1 MPFGEMCGLKAQD
14 ESDGGTEGGLQLR
27 AEFLWEKY
35 SPYFPIGYA
44 IGSENIDRYKGGI
57 DRHFNSFTCE
67 NEMKMY
73 TIAPHSPT
81 QDNFAPS
88 DNMVDYAVSQGKRV
102 RGHTLIWYN
111 GAPSWIAGCR
121 DKQTLLRL
129 IGDYVTRVVKHYG
142 NKVYS
147 WDVVNE
153 AIGDDNRYRSAFYDV
168 AGIDYIETAFCVAR
182 AANPH
187 IRLFYN
193 DYNLDKPQK
202 RAKVIEML
210 RELQR
215 DGVPVDGVGMQGHY
229 NLKDTRISDVENAI
243 REFSALGL
251 EVQITEL
258 DVKNYGNTG
267 ARRQAELYGELFALF
282 RKYADVITGVT
293 LWNAAD
299 DYSWLD
305 GDDFPHYGT
314 GKAYP
319 TLFDENH
326 GRKEAFYKVFDF

>member
-1 MPFGEMCGLKAQD
+1 
-14 ESDGGTEGGLQLR
+14 
-27 AEFLWEKY
+27 
-35 SPYFPIGYA
+35 
-44 IGSENIDRYKGGI
+44 
-57 DRHFNSFTCE
+57 
-67 NEMKMY
+67 MKMY

-121 DKQTLLRL
+121 DKQTLLRF

-258 DVKNYGNTG
+258 DVKITAIRAHGGRRSCTVNCSRCSANMRTSSRGLRSGMRQTTIRG
-267 ARRQAELYGELFALF
+267 WTETIFPITEQGKPIPHSLTKITAGKRHFIKFSTFDFRLRQRFCRQKGIVTAARAAGIRVRRQ
-282 RKYADVITGVT
+282 
-293 LWNAAD
+293 
-299 DYSWLD
+299 
-305 GDDFPHYGT
+305 
-314 GKAYP
+314 
-319 TLFDENH
+319 
-326 GRKEAFYKVFDF
+326 